1 MVPVIPQKRRDG
13 GSSFDDLVS
22 YIVVRDHEEMDKK
35 YQKVEACEL
44 RGSETKGNRFS
55 RIVDYLCKERQSG
68 VSSLEKVYKDGVFQ
82 ENFHGVT
89 CFHNCSSVE
98 TAVDEMQSVVDRKR
112 STRSDT
118 DPVFHYILSWPE
130 HECPRPEQIQDCIRH
145 TLNRLGLTGHQFMAA
160 VHTDTDNLHVH
171 VAVNRIHPE
180 TFRTRA
186 VGMAID
192 RLHKAC
198 RELEIKHGFA
208 LTNGNFI
215 VDENQQIVRRS
226 AHERKQLSAWN
237 CDAQENFRNYI
248 RVKTLPFAGKFQTQ
262 GWRAFNLFMG
272 SKGLTLDRMSNGEF
286 AVRDIRN
293 PERFVVPLSDF
304 GHEWK
309 MQSLVAV
316 MGEWQAPSE
325 NVLQQLEKLRHRPV
339 FFEPKTDYVPRP
351 LYRMQEKY
359 SLADYAREHIHDAFE
374 KMTWR
379 GAHHTVDELHALFAR
394 NGLYLQVMNNELVVC
409 DAYDRKRTPVRA
421 ESVHPK
427 LQVPLLADLD
437 GGWKAVPRD
446 IFTHV
451 PPERAYKSE
460 GLERVV
466 LSDSE
471 RQKTFFGAGPQGA
484 LKREMFSD
492 RESLY
497 GYAVDHCR
505 QKIDDMIRE
514 GSFTWLACHEMFA
527 KEGLL
532 LVPQYKGLVVMDAWR
547 SIPTPVRATAI
558 HPDLSLQI
566 AEQHAGPFEP
576 VPMDIFERVPPQS
589 QYRQSL
595 SAREKAV
602 RMERRIERATERAN
616 LRERYNTFRA
626 TWQKPDLQ
634 AKERYARINEAT
646 RREKAIIR
654 QRFRDP
660 RIRRIHYNAAELR
673 RYQARMNLKDM
684 LKEERIRLAE
694 AGKLHPPSWRQW
706 VEQEALKGDKAA
718 ISALRGMAYREKRGK
733 KETVTTPGFG
743 VIKFDAGIDPQMMKL
758 EGATGELRRDGS
770 IVYRQDD
777 NGRTICRDN
786 GDNIVLNR
794 DPQSGVLGRSA
805 LKTVPLIFGRES
817 ERFEPDGNDPALLR
831 SFGEIV
837 AWHNRKD
844 PQHIRIISRKDADDY
859 RQAAVSR
866 HQKRVEKSERDA
878 RNWQYVAEHLAEQL
892 DREEQQQDGNAH
904 GPTPV
909 GHKGPGMGR

>member
-68 VSSLEKVYKDGVFQ
+68 ISVLEKVYRGGIFQ

-98 TAVDEMQSVVDRKR
+98 TAVAEMQEVADRKR
-112 STRSDT
+112 KSYGQF
-118 DPVFHYILSWPE
+118 DPVFHYILTWPE
-130 HECPRPEQIQDCIRH
+130 HESPRPEQIQDCIRH
-145 TLNRLGLTGHQFMAA
+145 TMNRLGLTGHQFMAA

-171 VAVNRIHPE
+171 IAVNKVHPVTYKAE
-180 TFRTRA
+180 SLSYSKEK
-186 VGMAID
+186 
-192 RLHKAC
+192 LHRAC

-208 LTNGNFI
+208 PTNGAFVI
-215 VDENQQIVRRS
+215 DENQQIVRRS

-248 RVKTLPFAGKFQTQ
+248 RVKTLPFADKYRSHS
-262 GWRAFNLFMG
+262 WYALHMFMG
-272 SKGLTLDRMSNGEF
+272 SRGLKLNRMSNGEL
-286 AVRDIRN
+286 AVCDIRN
-293 PERFVVPLSDF
+293 PERFSVPLSDF
-304 GHEWK
+304 GHEWS
-309 MQSLVAV
+309 MSTLTSAV
-316 MGEWQAPSE
+316 GAWQDAPDDIRQR
-325 NVLQQLEKLRHRPV
+325 LQKLPGYKPV
-339 FFEPKTDYVPRP
+339 FFEPKTDYAPRP
-351 LYRMQEKY
+351 LFRMREKY

-374 KMTWR
+374 KLTWNKSM
-379 GAHHTVDELHALFAR
+379 HSINDVHALFAR
-394 NGLYLQVMNNELVVC
+394 NGLYLQAMNNELVVC

-421 ESVHPK
+421 ESVHPE
-427 LQVPLLADLD
+427 LRTMFMSRFD
-437 GGWKAVPRD
+437 GGWKPVPQD
-446 IFTHV
+446 IFTQV

-460 GLERVV
+460 GLERVA

-471 RQKTFFGAGPQGA
+471 RQKVFFGTGPQGA
-484 LKREMFSD
+484 VKREMFSD

-514 GSFTWLACHEMFA
+514 GRFTWQACHEMFA

-602 RMERRIERATERAN
+602 RMERRIDRATERAN

-634 AKERYARINEAT
+634 AKERYARINDAT

-673 RYQARMNLKDM
+673 RYQARMSLKDM
-684 LKEERIRLAE
+684 LREERARLAE
-694 AGKLHPPSWRQW
+694 EGKLHPPSWRQW
-706 VEQEALKGDKAA
+706 VEQEALKGDKTA
-718 ISALRGMAYREKRGK
+718 ISALRGMACREKRGK
-733 KETVTTPGFG
+733 KAVQTTPTKG
-743 VIKFDAGIDPQMMKL
+743 VIKFDDGIDPQMMKL
-758 EGATGELRRDGS
+758 DGVTGELRRDGS
-770 IVYRQDD
+770 IVYKLND
-777 NGRTICRDN
+777 NNREICRDN
-786 GDNIVLNR
+786 GENIVLWR
-794 DPQSGVLGRSA
+794 EAYRGVLGESA
-805 LKTVPLIFGRES
+805 FCVSPLIFSRRS
-817 ERFEPDGNDPALLR
+817 ERFEPEGNDESFMR
-831 SFGEIV
+831 SFGYV
-837 AWHNRKD
+837 VDVHNVRNPGMK
-844 PQHIRIISRKDADDY
+844 RYISREDADKY
-859 RQAAVSR
+859 R
-866 HQKRVEKSERDA
+866 RDA
-878 RNWQYVAEHLAEQL
+878 ASRRTDTAERLERERLYAE
-892 DREEQQQDGNAH
+892 EEEERRLLQQQQESDYTAQTSRPR
-904 GPTPV
+904 GPS
-909 GHKGPGMGR
+909 MGR

>member
-55 RIVDYLCKERQSG
+55 RIVDYLCKERKSG
-68 VSSLEKVYKDGVFQ
+68 ISALEKVYRGGVFQ

-98 TAVDEMQSVVDRKR
+98 TAVAEMQEVADRKR
-112 STRSDT
+112 KSYGQF
-118 DPVFHYILSWPE
+118 DPVFHYILSWQE
-130 HECPRPEQIQDCIRH
+130 HESPRPEQIQDCIRH
-145 TLNRLGLTGHQFMAA
+145 TMNRLGLTGHQFMAA

-171 VAVNRIHPE
+171 IAVNKVHPVTHKAASLSYSKE
-180 TFRTRA
+180 K
-186 VGMAID
+186 
-192 RLHKAC
+192 LHRAC
-198 RELEIKHGFA
+198 RELEIKHGFSPD
-208 LTNGNFI
+208 NGAFVI
-215 VDENQQIVRRS
+215 DENQQIVRRS

-248 RVKTLPFAGKFQTQ
+248 RVKTLPFAGKYRSHS
-262 GWRAFNLFMG
+262 WYALHLLMG
-272 SKGLTLDRMSNGEF
+272 SRGLKLNRMSNGEV
-286 AVRDIRN
+286 AVCDIRN
-293 PERFVVPLSDF
+293 PERFSVPLSDF
-304 GHEWK
+304 GHEWS
-309 MQSLVAV
+309 MPTLTSSVGA
-316 MGEWQAPSE
+316 WQDAPADI
-325 NVLQQLEKLRHRPV
+325 LQRLQKLPGYKPV
-339 FFEPKTDYVPRP
+339 FFEPKTDYAPRP
-351 LYRMQEKY
+351 LYRMREKY

-379 GAHHTVDELHALFAR
+379 PEHHTADDLHALFAR
-394 NGLYLQVMNNELVVC
+394 NGLYLQVQNNDLVVC

-437 GGWKAVPRD
+437 GGWKPVPQN
-446 IFTHV
+446 IFTQV

-460 GLERVV
+460 GLERVA

-471 RQKTFFGAGPQGA
+471 RQKVFFGTGPQGA
-484 LKREMFSD
+484 VKREMFSD

-497 GYAVDHCR
+497 GYVVDHCR

-514 GSFTWLACHEMFA
+514 GRFTWQACHEMFA

-602 RMERRIERATERAN
+602 RMERRIDRATERAN

-634 AKERYARINEAT
+634 AKERYARINDAT

-684 LKEERIRLAE
+684 LREERARLAE
-694 AGKLHPPSWRQW
+694 EGKLHPPSWRQW
-706 VEQEALKGDKAA
+706 VEQEALKGDKTA

-777 NGRTICRDN
+777 NGRVICRDN
-786 GDNIVLNR
+786 GDSIALSR
-794 DPQSGVLGRSA
+794 DPGNGLLRKQVLRA
-805 LKTVPLIFGRES
+805 EPLIFGRKS
-817 ERFEPDGNDPALLR
+817 ERFEPEGNDVQFMR
-831 SFGEIV
+831 SFGYV
-837 AWHNRKD
+837 VDVHNLRD
-844 PQHIRIISRKDADDY
+844 PGTKRYISREDADKY
-859 RQAAVSR
+859 R
-866 HQKRVEKSERDA
+866 RDA
-878 RNWQYVAEHLAEQL
+878 ASRRLDRMRVAEQRRLAFERQYA
-892 DREEQQQDGNAH
+892 EEERRQQEENNTAQNNRPR
-904 GPTPV
+904 GPT
-909 GHKGPGMGR
+909 MGR

>member
-22 YIVVRDHEEMDKK
+22 YIVVRDHEDMDKK

-55 RIVDYLCKERQSG
+55 RIVDYLCKERKSG
-68 VSSLEKVYKDGVFQ
+68 ISALEKVYRGGVFQ

-98 TAVDEMQSVVDRKR
+98 TAVAEMQEVADRKR
-112 STRSDT
+112 KSYGQF
-118 DPVFHYILSWPE
+118 DPVFHYILSWQE
-130 HECPRPEQIQDCIRH
+130 HESPRPEQIQDCIRH
-145 TLNRLGLTGHQFMAA
+145 TMNRLGLTGHQFMAA

-171 VAVNRIHPE
+171 IAVNKVHPVTHKAASLSYSKE
-180 TFRTRA
+180 K
-186 VGMAID
+186 
-192 RLHKAC
+192 LHRAC
-198 RELEIKHGFA
+198 RELEIKHGFSPD
-208 LTNGNFI
+208 NGAFVI
-215 VDENQQIVRRS
+215 DENQQIVRRS

-248 RVKTLPFAGKFQTQ
+248 RVKTLPFAGKYRSHS
-262 GWRAFNLFMG
+262 WYALHLLMG
-272 SKGLTLDRMSNGEF
+272 SRGLKLNRMSNGEV
-286 AVRDIRN
+286 AVCDIRN
-293 PERFVVPLSDF
+293 PERFSVPLSDF
-304 GHEWK
+304 GHEWS
-309 MQSLVAV
+309 MSTLTSSVGA
-316 MGEWQAPSE
+316 WQDAPADI
-325 NVLQQLEKLRHRPV
+325 LQRLQKLPGYKPV
-339 FFEPKTDYVPRP
+339 FFEPKTDYAPRP
-351 LYRMQEKY
+351 LYRMREIY

-379 GAHHTVDELHALFAR
+379 PEHHTADDLHALFAR
-394 NGLYLQVMNNELVVC
+394 NGLYLQVQNNELVVC

-437 GGWKAVPRD
+437 GGWKPVPQN
-446 IFTHV
+446 IFTQV

-460 GLERVV
+460 GLERVA

-471 RQKTFFGAGPQGA
+471 RQKVFFGTGPQGA
-484 LKREMFSD
+484 VKREMFSD

-514 GSFTWLACHEMFA
+514 GRFTWQACHEMFA

-602 RMERRIERATERAN
+602 RMERRIDRATERAN

-634 AKERYARINEAT
+634 AKERYARINDAT

-684 LKEERIRLAE
+684 LREERARLAE
-694 AGKLHPPSWRQW
+694 EGKLHPPSWRQW
-706 VEQEALKGDKAA
+706 VEQEALKGDKTA

-777 NGRTICRDN
+777 NGRVICRDN
-786 GDNIVLNR
+786 GDSIALSR
-794 DPQSGVLGRSA
+794 DPGTKRY
-805 LKTVPLIFGRES
+805 
-817 ERFEPDGNDPALLR
+817 
-831 SFGEIV
+831 
-837 AWHNRKD
+837 
-844 PQHIRIISRKDADDY
+844 ISREDADKY
-859 RQAAVSR
+859 R
-866 HQKRVEKSERDA
+866 RDA
-878 RNWQYVAEHLAEQL
+878 ASRRLDRMRVAEQRRLAFERQYA
-892 DREEQQQDGNAH
+892 EEERRQQEENNTAQNNRPR
-904 GPTPV
+904 GPT
-909 GHKGPGMGR
+909 MGR